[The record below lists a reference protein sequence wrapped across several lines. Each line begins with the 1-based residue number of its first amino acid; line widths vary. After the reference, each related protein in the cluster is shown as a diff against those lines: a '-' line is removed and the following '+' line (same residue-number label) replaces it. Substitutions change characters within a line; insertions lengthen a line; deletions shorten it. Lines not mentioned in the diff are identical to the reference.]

1 MRVPTGNMPI
11 KVTLGTLALILGLI
25 LMAVT
30 LFEGKTPGYR
40 KTITLFGLIGI
51 ALTAV
56 GISVLAVGF

>member
-1 MRVPTGNMPI
+1 MPTGNMPI
-11 KVTLGTLALILGLI
+11 KVTIGTLVLILGI
-25 LMAVT
+25 FLMAVT

-51 ALTAV
+51 ALTVV